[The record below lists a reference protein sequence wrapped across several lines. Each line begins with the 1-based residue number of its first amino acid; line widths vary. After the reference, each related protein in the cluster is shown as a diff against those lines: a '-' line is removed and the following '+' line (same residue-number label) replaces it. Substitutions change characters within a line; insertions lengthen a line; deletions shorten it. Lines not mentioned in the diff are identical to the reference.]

1 MTFQCAIRNNISR
14 WSETRS
20 GYYHE
25 IVSNKAKGRI
35 SKRVFHENK
44 AHQIF

>member
-20 GYYHE
+20 DYYHE

-35 SKRVFHENK
+35 SKLVLQENK